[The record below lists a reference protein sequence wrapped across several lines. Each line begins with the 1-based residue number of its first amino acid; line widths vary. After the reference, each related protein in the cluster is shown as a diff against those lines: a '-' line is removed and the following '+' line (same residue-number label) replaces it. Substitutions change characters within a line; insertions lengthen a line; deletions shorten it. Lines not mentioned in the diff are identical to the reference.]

1 MKPRPVVLR
10 QLAQQDVDEAIAYY
24 LQEAGQAVALGF
36 VDSLEEALHHIA
48 KHPKTGSPR
57 YAVELDLPGLRMWP
71 LNRYP
76 YLVFYAEQGQ
86 QVDVWRILHA
96 QRHIPAWLQETT

>member
-1 MKPRPVVLR
+1 
-10 QLAQQDVDEAIAYY
+10 
-24 LQEAGQAVALGF
+24 
-36 VDSLEEALHHIA
+36 
-48 KHPKTGSPR
+48 
-57 YAVELDLPGLRMWP
+57 MWP

-86 QVDVWRILHA
+86 QVDVWRVLHA

>member
-24 LQEAGQAVALGF
+24 LQEAGQAVALGL
-36 VDSLEEALHHIA
+36 VDSLEEALDHIA

-86 QVDVWRILHA
+86 KVDVWRVLHA

>member
-1 MKPRPVVLR
+1 MVLR
-10 QLAQQDVDEAIAYY
+10 QLARQDVDEAIAYH
-24 LQEAGQAVALGF
+24 LQEAGQAVTLGF
-36 VDSLEEALHHIA
+36 VDSLEHALHHIA

-57 YAVELDLPGLRMWP
+57 YAVELDLPGIRMCP

-76 YLVFYAEQGQ
+76 YLIFYIEQVHH
-86 QVDVWRILHA
+86 VDVWRILHA

>member
-1 MKPRPVVLR
+1 MVLR

-24 LQEAGQAVALGF
+24 LQEAGQPVALGF
-36 VDSLEEALHHIA
+36 VDSLEHALHHIA

-57 YAVELDLPGLRMWP
+57 YAVELDLPGIRMWP

-76 YLVFYAEQGQ
+76 YLIFYIEQEHH
-86 QVDVWRILHA
+86 VDVWRVLHA